1 MNWIELTT
9 FLSELN
15 WIELIAVVFGVLS
28 VWYARKENIL
38 VFPFGIINVSIYIY
52 ICITAQLYANAGIN
66 VVYLASNIYG
76 WYMWS
81 RTGEDSQKLQI
92 SRCSTNWKVISWLS
106 VAVIYVTVFLLL
118 RWVNRSDIDYRESYL
133 PWIDS
138 FNTSFFLVATILMAV
153 KKLENWQFWIIGN
166 IVSIPIYASQ
176 GLYFTGIQYSIFL
189 VLAILGWSEWKAKE
203 KRNHHG

>member
-1 MNWIELTT
+1 M
-9 FLSELN
+9 N

-38 VFPFGIINVSIYIY
+38 VFPLGIINVAIYIF
-52 ICITAQLYANAGIN
+52 ICIAARLYANAGIN

-92 SRCSTNWKVISWLS
+92 TRSTTTQRVISWLS
-106 VAVIYVTVFLLL
+106 VVVIYVTVFLLL
-118 RWVNRSDIDYRESYL
+118 RWVHRSDIDYRESYL

-166 IVSIPIYASQ
+166 IVSIPIYLSQ
-176 GLYFTGIQYSIFL
+176 GLYFTSLQYTVFL
-189 VLAILGWSEWKAKE
+189 VLAILGWREWKAKE
-203 KRNHHG
+203 KQNNDA